1 MKKLILLCS
10 SLLLGTN
17 NIYPTSTEQHV
28 SEIDESLVNT
38 NVYSHSCTINLVG
51 CKLLCPSLK
60 NLADTLFPMLLDC
73 VPFDNVVHGK
83 VDDGFEA
90 CLFNDDAA
98 VLIHVKGTN
107 IHIELT
113 NKELFNTYLISAQ
126 LAYFFKATYFDS
138 SLIVR

>member
-10 SLLLGTN
+10 SLLLSTN
-17 NIYPTSTEQHV
+17 NLYSISTEQHA
-28 SEIDESLVNT
+28 SKLLALDNA
-38 NVYSHSCTINLVG
+38 YAFSCTINLKG
-51 CKLLCPSLK
+51 CKQACPDLK
-60 NLADTLFPMLLDC
+60 SLADTLFPMLLDC
-73 VPFDNVVHGK
+73 EHFDNVVHGK

-98 VLIHVKGTN
+98 VLIKVNGID

-138 SLIVR
+138 SLILR

>member
-28 SEIDESLVNT
+28 SEIDELIVNN
-38 NVYSHSCTINLVG
+38 NVYAFSCKINLVG
-51 CKLLCPSLK
+51 CKQPCPSLIK
-60 NLADTLFPMLLDC
+60 LADTLFPTLLDC
-73 VPFDNVVHGK
+73 EPFDNVAHGK

-98 VLIHVKGTN
+98 VLIHVKGTD